1 MNNYFSSP
9 QTLHGKKRTSN
20 IFGGVGVLQD
30 ILSEREE
37 MYYELVSQFKTLPS
51 LHNSIKIQR
60 LDSLPKKHKII
71 YFWLCIVPLMFLV
84 WLARDKL
91 FERINLIM
99 YKFYHNSAINCGRSI

>member
-60 LDSLPKKHKII
+60 LDSLPKKPQKII
-71 YFWLCIVPLMFLV
+71 DFWLCIVSLTCLFWLV
-84 WLARDKL
+84 KDRL
-91 FERINLIM
+91 FQ
-99 YKFYHNSAINCGRSI
+99 